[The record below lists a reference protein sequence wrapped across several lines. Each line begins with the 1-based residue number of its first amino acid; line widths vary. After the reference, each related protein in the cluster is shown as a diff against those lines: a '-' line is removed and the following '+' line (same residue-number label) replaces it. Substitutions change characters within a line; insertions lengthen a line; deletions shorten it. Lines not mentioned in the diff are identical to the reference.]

1 MCACTRMGAQAHNC
15 MHAHSRAQQRAPMCA
30 PQMHRLLCTHAHAAQ
45 CMLTICAHTCKR
57 QPTCNYSPPRHAR
70 LHNAC
75 TARSSNAAHACAQ
88 SHVASPAL
96 QMANPPR
103 LSHACACSPRPSVC
117 VSVCLSWWG
126 WGRCCGGGRG
136 GNPICHPPP
145 AVRCG
150 LTQGWGFGGGG
161 GVVSHCLWGSP
172 HHGHSVT
179 ATRRPPRQ
187 QHYSSGPRC
196 CHLVPP
202 GPHQRHQAGPH
213 RYPQVLSV
221 PPDATKDPIGTPPGP
236 HQ

>member
-1 MCACTRMGAQAHNC
+1 MHAHVPTCNMCACTRMGAQVHNC

-30 PQMHRLLCTHAHAAQ
+30 PQMHRLLCTRAHAAQ

-57 QPTCNYSPPRHAR
+57 QPTCNYSLPRHAR

-75 TARSSNAAHACAQ
+75 TARSSNVAHACAQ

-103 LSHACACSPRPSVC
+103 LSHACARSPRLSVC

-161 GVVSHCLWGSP
+161 GRVTLPLGEPSPRPLCHCHPASP
-172 HHGHSVT
+172 PPAALLLRSPLLSPG
-179 ATRRPPRQ
+179 ATRSPSAPPSR
-187 QHYSSGPRC
+187 
-196 CHLVPP
+196 
-202 GPHQRHQAGPH
+202 
-213 RYPQVLSV
+213 
-221 PPDATKDPIGTPPGP
+221 TP
-236 HQ
+236 

>member
-1 MCACTRMGAQAHNC
+1 MHAHVPTCNMCACTRMGAQVHNC

-57 QPTCNYSPPRHAR
+57 QPTCNYSLPRHAR

-103 LSHACACSPRPSVC
+103 LSHACARSPRPSVC

-126 WGRCCGGGRG
+126 WGRCCGGVGGGIPSAIRRLQCAVGSHRDGDLGGGGRVTLPLG
-136 GNPICHPPP
+136 EPSPRPLCHCHPASPPP
-145 AVRCG
+145 AALLLR
-150 LTQGWGFGGGG
+150 
-161 GVVSHCLWGSP
+161 SP
-172 HHGHSVT
+172 LLSPG
-179 ATRRPPRQ
+179 ATRSPSAPPSR
-187 QHYSSGPRC
+187 
-196 CHLVPP
+196 
-202 GPHQRHQAGPH
+202 
-213 RYPQVLSV
+213 
-221 PPDATKDPIGTPPGP
+221 TP
-236 HQ
+236 

>member
-1 MCACTRMGAQAHNC
+1 
-15 MHAHSRAQQRAPMCA
+15 
-30 PQMHRLLCTHAHAAQ
+30 MHRLLCTRAHAAQ

-57 QPTCNYSPPRHAR
+57 QPTCNYSLPRHAR

-103 LSHACACSPRPSVC
+103 LSHACARSPRPSVC

-161 GVVSHCLWGSP
+161 SCHTASGGALT
-172 HHGHSVT
+172 T
-179 ATRRPPRQ
+179 ATLSLPP
-187 QHYSSGPRC
+187 G
-196 CHLVPP
+196 VPP
-202 GPHQRHQAGPH
+202 ASSTT
-213 RYPQVLSV
+213 PQVPAAVTWCHQV
-221 PPDATKDPIGTPPGP
+221 PISATKQDPIGTPRSYQCHLMPP
-236 HQ
+236 RTP